1 MGPGGG
7 AFGEPTIPA
16 SAEITHDGKYFTLA
30 LVPTPIT
37 MPFDPGHAFAGGPQ
51 APQGDPAGQAEM
63 ANVMLTKLANDGMI
77 VREGDMISSQVSYD
91 KGQMLVNGK
100 PVGRP
105 PQ

>member
-1 MGPGGG
+1 MLMMSKGQLRGQ
-7 AFGEPTIPA
+7 AKVPA
-16 SAEITHDGKYFTLA
+16 VWVEK
-30 LVPTPIT
+30 T
-37 MPFDPGHAFAGGPQ
+37 MARFAGGPQ
-51 APQGDPAGQAEM
+51 AAQGDPAGQAEM

-77 VREGDMISSQVSYD
+77 VREGEMISSQVSYD